1 METTPLIDER
11 TLLMQVSEGDQQAF
25 TTIFNHYY
33 PLLFSYI
40 RRILRSEEDTENILQ
55 DVFTKIWMGREA
67 LAYVERFRPYLWVM
81 ARHQALNALRTLA
94 NRERVQDAF
103 GYSLSVAA
111 SSEEA
116 REKEI
121 QLTLVDEA
129 IKKLPELQRQV
140 WLMNRKQKIRQAEIA
155 EQLNISLP
163 AVKKYMQ
170 QAIAQIMVYVKDR
183 SSLGAATLTILSF
196 FSEKN

>member
-1 METTPLIDER
+1 METNSLLDER
-11 TLLMQVSEGDQQAF
+11 SLVMQVSEGDHHAF

-55 DVFTKIWMGREA
+55 DVFAKIWMGREA
-67 LAYVERFRPYLWVM
+67 LAHVERFRPYLWIM

-94 NRERVQDAF
+94 NREKVQHAF
-103 GYSLSVAA
+103 ENSLSVAA
-111 SSEEA
+111 GTEET
-116 REKEI
+116 REKEW

-129 IKKLPELQRQV
+129 IQQLPELHRRV
-140 WLMNRKQKIRQAEIA
+140 WLMNRKDKIRQAEIA

-163 AVKKYMQ
+163 TVKKYMQ
-170 QAIAQIMVYVKDR
+170 QAIEQVSVYVKDK
-183 SSLGAATLTILSF
+183 SSLGAAILTILSL

>member
-1 METTPLIDER
+1 METTPLINER

-25 TTIFNHYY
+25 TTLFNHYY

-67 LAYVERFRPYLWVM
+67 LAYIERFRPYLWVM

-94 NRERVQDAF
+94 NREKVQHAF
-103 GYSLSVAA
+103 GQSLAVAA
-111 SSEEA
+111 SAEEA

-129 IKKLPELQRQV
+129 IEQLPELQRQV

-170 QAIAQIMVYVKDR
+170 QAITRIMVYVKDR